1 MIQIKLNEKIYIKDP
16 ETSELG
22 RMIVSDSITLIDKW
36 GLENFTFRKLSKE
49 INSTEASI
57 YRYFENKYQLLAYLN
72 SWYWNWMEYRVNFSI
87 NNIVDPYAKLEIIIE
102 LLTQPIERDPNFT
115 HIDEKALHRIII
127 SESAKTYLRK
137 NVDETNKEGYFKSY
151 KSLTKQLANIIREI
165 TPEYKYAESLI
176 SLIIEG
182 GHSQVYFADHLPSLT
197 NVNEKNC
204 SLVEFC
210 KDIVF
215 SVIKKNK

>member
-22 RMIVSDSITLIDKW
+22 RMIVSNSITLIDKW

-49 INSTEASI
+49 IRSTEASI

-87 NNIVDPYAKLEIIIE
+87 NNIVDPVAKLEIIIE
-102 LLTQPIERDPNFT
+102 LLTKPIEIDPNFT

-137 NVDETNKEGYFKSY
+137 NVDKNNKEGYFKSY
-151 KSLTKQLANIIREI
+151 KSLTKQLANIIRDI
-165 TPEYKYAESLI
+165 SPEYKYAESLI

-182 GHSQVYFADHLPSLT
+182 SHSQIYFADHLPSLT

-204 SLVEFC
+204 SLNEFC

-215 SVIKKNK
+215 SVIKRNK